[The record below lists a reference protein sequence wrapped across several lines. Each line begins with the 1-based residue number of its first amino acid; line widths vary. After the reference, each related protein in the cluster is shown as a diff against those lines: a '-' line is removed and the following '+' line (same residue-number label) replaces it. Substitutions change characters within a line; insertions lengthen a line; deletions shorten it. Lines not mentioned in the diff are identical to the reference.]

1 MRRKPREQN
10 LGRGY
15 NRYYDPTERRL
26 FSSGVGEVSTQ
37 NRHSPLSE
45 LVIEIEMEHT
55 VEHGEGP
62 RQGFGQIHSKRS
74 PRRVFFSDER
84 SQRKHARDGI
94 VLYLYDG

>member
-10 LGRGY
+10 MGRGY

-26 FSSGVGEVSTQ
+26 FSSGVGEASTQ

-62 RQGFGQIHSKRS
+62 RQDFGQIHSKRS
-74 PRRVFFSDER
+74 PEEFSSVMKEAKG
-84 SQRKHARDGI
+84 SMLEM
-94 VLYLYDG
+94 V